1 MNKKVL
7 ISVGSVVLVF
17 AIIIWRLAVNLDGIV
32 AGVIERVGTD
42 VLKTEVK
49 VSGMVIDLREG
60 KAAIAGLTIANPDG
74 YSRSNL
80 FEMEGIEVDIAIN
93 SLGKKVLVIESIQ
106 IENPQILYEGDEGG
120 SSNLQTLLNN
130 IGSDSSATE
139 TVEGEDLMIIIDRL
153 EFSGGLVKAT
163 SPVKPGQVANIKLPA
178 VSMTGIG
185 KKHGGVTADVVA
197 EKIMRKLVDEII
209 RAVAKAEVNKL
220 IEEKAE
226 GWLDKLKG
234 DK

>member
-49 VSGMVIDLREG
+49 VSGMVVDLREG

-139 TVEGEDLMIIIDRL
+139 TVESEDLMIIIDRL

-163 SPVKPGQVANIKLPA
+163 SPVKPGQVANIKLTA
-178 VSMTGIG
+178 ISMTGIG
-185 KKHGGVTADVVA
+185 KKHGGVTADVAA

>member
-139 TVEGEDLMIIIDRL
+139 TVESEDLMIIIDRL

-185 KKHGGVTADVVA
+185 KKHGGVTADVAA